1 MRAAAFLLA
10 LGLIAP
16 APVKAGAPV
25 PAPRPV
31 NAGSQAPLFSRP
43 DLGGKPVSLAAY
55 RGKLVVL
62 DFWASWCVPCMEAI
76 PQLIDLQKRQAGT
89 LQMIGVSMDDSAARA
104 RDVAKH
110 YAFNYPLL
118 MGDAKFGNLY
128 GGVLG
133 LPVLFL
139 IGRDG
144 KVIKVWRDDVTAAE
158 LNRAVQAASRS

>member
-1 MRAAAFLLA
+1 MRCAAFLLA
-10 LGLIAP
+10 LGLMAPAWAAP
-16 APVKAGAPV
+16 APKPV
-25 PAPRPV
+25 I
-31 NAGSQAPLFSRP
+31 AGSQAPLFSRL
-43 DLGGKPVSLAAY
+43 DLNGKPVSLAAY

-62 DFWASWCVPCMEAI
+62 DFWASWCAPCMEAI
-76 PQLIDLQKRQAGT
+76 PQLIDLQKRHGGAVQV
-89 LQMIGVSMDDSAARA
+89 IGVSMDDSASSA

-128 GGVLG
+128 GRILG

-144 KVIKVWRDDVTAAE
+144 KVIKIWRDEVAKQE
-158 LNRAVQAASRS
+158 LIRAIQAA